1 MVTYRDWAKNECKS
15 SQWPNKNF
23 ERPSKK
29 KAWRIA
35 LVLRKSG
42 FLEAKLKK

>member
-15 SQWPNKNF
+15 SQWPKKNF

-29 KAWRIA
+29 PWRIA